1 MKTINKP
8 DVRTP
13 SDKKLDY
20 KNKALMIV
28 FAVMIILCITF
39 TVGALYVTV
48 QFAEFSQSGWGSG
61 ISWMWMPALL
71 FTTLSALM
79 WWTLYS
85 KKSDIKAF

>member
-28 FAVMIILCITF
+28 FAVMIILCVTF

-48 QFAEFSQSGWGSG
+48 QYAEFSQSGWGSG

-71 FTTLSALM
+71 FTTLSGLM

>member
-1 MKTINKP
+1 MKTINNP
-8 DVRTP
+8 DI
-13 SDKKLDY
+13 SNLSEKKLNN

-28 FAVMIILCITF
+28 FAAMIILCVTF